1 MNNKRIIDR
10 SAAEAECLSYSHT
23 VGPDLELKHT
33 VKTMLSDSYSDRLRG
48 EYCQLII
55 RIHKLKNVLNRY
67 DSGSLDFEPSCP
79 VSLLDDQLKVMIRYA
94 QILEYRAAIEG
105 VNLLDLES
113 MRRDWDA
120 WTERCAA
127 SEKNV
132 RG

>member
-10 SAAEAECLSYSHT
+10 SAAEAECLSYSHA
-23 VGPDLELKHT
+23 VGPDLGLGHT
-33 VKTMLSDSYSDRLRG
+33 VHYMLSDNYSDRLRG

-55 RIHKLKNVLNRY
+55 RIHKLKNMLNRY
-67 DSGSLDFEPSCP
+67 DCGALDFELSCP

-113 MRRDWDA
+113 MRRDWEA
-120 WTERCAA
+120 WTQRCAA
-127 SEKNV
+127 SEKT
-132 RG
+132 